1 MYLEFMKQ
9 CILYLFLIFSISISG
24 QNAIKANEA
33 FKESKFNEALE
44 MYQALLKK
52 SPKSYLYT
60 TRELFHVFNN

>member
-1 MYLEFMKQ
+1 MA
-9 CILYLFLIFSISISG
+9 ISA

-52 SPKSYLYT
+52 SPKK
-60 TRELFHVFNN
+60 LFLHHKNYFMFSTIRTL